1 MNSSGSG
8 GGPRAGEDGEMSTA
22 ARSRGGKR
30 PRAKTGARIVSFVRP
45 RRPQRIA
52 TLAAKPHAVEVDL
65 ATTAL
70 LAIDMQNDFLHPKGW
85 SAARGMDIAPVR
97 AVIPAIERVTGIAR
111 RADVPV
117 IWVNW
122 GVRADHANISSSF
135 VGHARGRSGMTYG
148 DPSPSGRGRIL
159 VRDEWGAATIDEL
172 TVGAS
177 DLLVHKHRLSSFWD
191 NELDSIL
198 RQRGIT
204 TLLFSGINTD
214 RCVFTSLQDA
224 NFLGYD
230 CVLIEDACATTSPD
244 YVRDAV
250 VYLVGLTHGVV
261 SSTDAVAAAAG
272 ARVAPRA
279 PASRARARTHAEGA
293 SRGARVAPRR
303 ATR

>member
-1 MNSSGSG
+1 MET
-8 GGPRAGEDGEMSTA
+8 R
-22 ARSRGGKR
+22 ARSKVGKGLR
-30 PRAKTGARIVSFVRP
+30 PGAAAKKKVSFVRP
-45 RRPQRIA
+45 RRPVRSA
-52 TLAAKPHAVEVDL
+52 ELAATPHPVEIDL
-65 ATTAL
+65 GATAL
-70 LAIDMQNDFLHPKGW
+70 LVIDMQNDFLHPQGW
-85 SAARGMDIAPVR
+85 SAARGMDTGPVR
-97 AVIPAIERVTGIAR
+97 AVIPAIDRLTTTAR

-122 GVRADHANISSSF
+122 GVRADHANMSSSF
-135 VGHARGRSGMTYG
+135 VGHARGASAMTYG

-159 VRDEWGAATIDEL
+159 VRDEWGARTIDEL
-172 TVGAS
+172 TVGPA

-244 YVRDAV
+244 FVRDAV
-250 VYLVGLTHGVV
+250 LYRVRLPHGVV
-261 SSTDAVAAAAG
+261 SSIDAVADAVGRRVRPRASRVARRELAREPRRGPRLAAG
-272 ARVAPRA
+272 
-279 PASRARARTHAEGA
+279 SRAR
-293 SRGARVAPRR
+293 
-303 ATR
+303 

>member
-1 MNSSGSG
+1 
-8 GGPRAGEDGEMSTA
+8 MSTPRR
-22 ARSRGGKR
+22 RSNDGKR
-30 PRAKTGARIVSFVRP
+30 PAPRAAGKKVSFVRP

-52 TLAAKPHAVEVDL
+52 TLAATPHPVEIDL
-65 ATTAL
+65 GATAL
-70 LAIDMQNDFLHPKGW
+70 LAIDMQNDFLHPQGW

-97 AVIPAIERVTGIAR
+97 AVIPAVERLTATAR
-111 RADVPV
+111 RAGVPV

-122 GVRADHANISSSF
+122 GVRPDHANISSSF
-135 VGHARGRSGMTYG
+135 VGHARGASGMTYG

-172 TVGAS
+172 TVDRA

-244 YVRDAV
+244 FVRDAV
-250 VYLVGLTHGVV
+250 VYLVRLTHGVV
-261 SSTDAVAAAAG
+261 SSIAAVAAAAG
-272 ARVAPRA
+272 RHVPQRAPRA
-279 PASRARARTHAEGA
+279 RGRDRARGLRAA
-293 SRGARVAPRR
+293 SGGARLAAARR
-303 ATR
+303 TR

>member
-1 MNSSGSG
+1 
-8 GGPRAGEDGEMSTA
+8 MSTT
-22 ARSRGGKR
+22 ARSSRGKR
-30 PRAKTGARIVSFVRP
+30 RGRSTGTRTEARKISFVRP

-52 TLAAKPHAVEVDL
+52 MLAAKPHAVEVDL
-65 ATTAL
+65 ASTAL

-85 SAARGMDIAPVR
+85 SAARGMDITPVR
-97 AVIPAIERVTGIAR
+97 AVIPALERLTGIAR

-135 VGHARGRSGMTYG
+135 VGHARGHSGMTYG

-230 CVLIEDACATTSPD
+230 CVLVEDACATTSPD

-261 SSTDAVAAAAG
+261 SSIDAVAAATG
-272 ARVAPRA
+272 ARVAQRA
-279 PASRARARTHAEGA
+279 PAARGRARQRAEGA
-293 SRGARVAPRR
+293 SRGRRVAARR